1 MCTPTPVQALQT
13 QGPARGYGDPVAE
26 RSSTGAVKAGASAGL
41 RRVSP
46 YGPGR
51 ATDQLHNP
59 QRLDGLTAAVCDGLM
74 GQPDK
79 LHG

>member
-1 MCTPTPVQALQT
+1 MAVRLPNGRPLVQ
-13 QGPARGYGDPVAE
+13 
-26 RSSTGAVKAGASAGL
+26 AGASAGL

-51 ATDQLHNP
+51 ATTDQLDNP

-79 LHG
+79 LHA